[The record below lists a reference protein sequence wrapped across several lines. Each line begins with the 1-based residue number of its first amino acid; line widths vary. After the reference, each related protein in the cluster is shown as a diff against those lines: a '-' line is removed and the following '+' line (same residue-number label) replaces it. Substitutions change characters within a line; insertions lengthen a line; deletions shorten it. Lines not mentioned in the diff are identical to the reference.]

1 MRLIDAD
8 SIVNYEVTGNFECG
22 ELAGLTQCV
31 WLPVEHLSD
40 IPTVKHYF
48 TDQEYR
54 ILLVALRREREVCEK
69 VDKDCSEEH
78 KLIHIMNSIEKKIRN
93 IQYGSR

>member
-8 SIVNYEVTGNFECG
+8 TIVNYEVTGNFECG
-22 ELAGLTQCV
+22 DFKGLAQCV

-48 TDQEYR
+48 TEQEYR
-54 ILLVALRREREVCEK
+54 ILLAALDRERIQCKQIGTQHLPLNVL
-69 VDKDCSEEH
+69 D
-78 KLIHIMNSIEKKIRN
+78 NIEKKIHKM
-93 IQYGSR
+93 QYGK